1 MARATPGA
9 VVAAAAPLPA
19 SGQNGIYRKNDTQ
32 LGVDIP
38 LSKNMVF
45 NVDVKKVFIRTDIHV
60 AGTKIDTFKV
70 NPVWVGVG
78 LGGTF

>member
-1 MARATPGA
+1 
-9 VVAAAAPLPA
+9 
-19 SGQNGIYRKNDTQ
+19 
-32 LGVDIP
+32 
-38 LSKNMVF
+38 MVF